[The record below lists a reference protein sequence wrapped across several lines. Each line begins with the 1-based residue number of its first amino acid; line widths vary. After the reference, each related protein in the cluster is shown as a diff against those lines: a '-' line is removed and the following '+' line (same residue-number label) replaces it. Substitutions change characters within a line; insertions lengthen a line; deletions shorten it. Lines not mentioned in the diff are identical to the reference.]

1 MFTQRYIAAT
11 LTCNHL
17 QLLRI
22 YDSEDGVYCNFFIII
37 GRRACRKATFT
48 WDRGHPHSASRNPK
62 HPKPLQGGPT
72 PAQVRMFPDFGVL
85 GYRRYDSSDREE
97 VLSIA
102 MSN

>member
-22 YDSEDGVYCNFFIII
+22 YDSEDGVYCHFFIII

-72 PAQVRMFPDFGVL
+72 PAQVRMFVVRILVCWATAGM
-85 GYRRYDSSDREE
+85 
-97 VLSIA
+97 IA
-102 MSN
+102 VIEKKF